1 MTTVIGTV
9 PRLLE
14 RAAALEPA
22 APDQN
27 LTAFI
32 RLSLDDAAT
41 VHLLQPAAAQLAAGW
56 PADVAAT
63 TILDETMALTGAD
76 LGNVQLVEPAAH
88 TLRIAASAGFGQD
101 FLDHFAVVADDTSAC
116 GRALADRRQAVIAD
130 VDADDEYAPHRDV
143 AAASRFRAVQSTPLI
158 DIDGNLV
165 GVVSTH
171 FPYPGPP
178 SARALE
184 VTRLYGLVAG
194 EALARSLNGRSRRR
208 LDDRHGAALAEL
220 ESASA
225 SASSASASASASP
238 QTTVLD
244 LTDTIVRALLSAGL
258 SLAGAQSLI
267 GDCAASDR
275 VAEAID
281 KLDQALDGIR
291 SAVLDLHA

>member
-41 VHLLQPAAAQLAAGW
+41 AHLLQHAAAQLAAGW

-208 LDDRHGAALAEL
+208 LDDRHGAALTEL

-225 SASSASASASASP
+225 SASSAAASP